1 MDRSVSARRTGLT
14 GAAGAIA
21 LAVGIM
27 AADAALAQQ
36 AQAAP
41 AGNAATTE
49 AATAANPFF
58 ETWNTPFGVPPFDRL
73 QPEHFRPAFDRA
85 WAEHKAEID
94 AIVNNPAPPTFENTL
109 LAMERA
115 GQALR
120 RVSGAFFVLTST
132 ATNDKLQAVQRE
144 IAPLNAKHN
153 SDIALNEGLFK
164 RVAALHGQ
172 RDALNLDPERKRLL
186 ERSYI
191 GFTRQGAKLEGPA
204 RERFAAIQQQ
214 AATLHTRYAQN
225 LLADEKAFELVLE
238 EADLVGLPASARA
251 AAAQAAK
258 ERGHEGKYVIT
269 LSGSSVLPFMRFSE
283 RRDLREKLLKAF
295 EARGNNGN
303 ANDNDP
309 VIAEITKLRTERAQL
324 LGFPSFA
331 HFRLDDMMAK
341 TPEQVADLYDKLVP
355 PAHVRFKE
363 EEAAVRAMMAKAGV
377 THGLERWDWAFWSE
391 KVRTAQYDVNDAIVR
406 PYLQLDKVIEAQF
419 WVANQL
425 FGLTFE
431 EKTDVPV
438 WHPDVRVWE
447 VKDKDG
453 RHVGLFYGDYF
464 ARTGKRSGAWMSSI
478 RGQQKVN
485 GDIRPVIYNAC
496 NFAKPPEGQPALL
509 SFQEAETAFHEFG
522 HALHGLLSNVTYPS
536 LAGANTAWD
545 FVEFPAQI
553 YEHWLSEPEV
563 LSKFAVHHE
572 TGQPMPAELIER
584 IRKSVNFNMGHF
596 VLRQVALG
604 KLDMTYHLATK
615 AEPADSRVVEAMT
628 REQMKLPNLISLPS
642 TAFGHIFSSEG
653 YAAGYYSYMW
663 SEILDEDGFD
673 AFKEA
678 EDIFHPEL
686 AKRLY
691 EHVYSAGN
699 TKDAMEAYKA
709 FRGRAP
715 TVDALLRNSGLKLNK
730 TN

>member
-1 MDRSVSARRTGLT
+1 MDGKLSARRTGLM
-14 GAAGAIA
+14 GVASVAAMT
-21 LAVGIM
+21 VGLM

-36 AQAAP
+36 GQAAP
-41 AGNAATTE
+41 A
-49 AATAANPFF
+49 AATAPTAAPNPFF
-58 ETWNTPFGVPPFDRL
+58 ETWATPFGVPPFDRI

-109 LAMERA
+109 LAMEKA

-132 ATNDKLQAVQRE
+132 ATNDRLQAVQRE

-153 SDIALNEGLFK
+153 SDIALNEGLFR

-172 RDALNLDPERKRLL
+172 RDALTLNPEQKRLL
-186 ERSYI
+186 ERSHI

-214 AATLHTRYAQN
+214 AASLHTKFAQN
-225 LLADEKAFELVLE
+225 LLADEKAFYLLLE
-238 EADLVGLPASARA
+238 EADLAGLPDSARA

-258 ERGHEGKYVIT
+258 ERGHEGKYAIT

-283 RRDLREKLLKAF
+283 RRDLRQKLLTAF
-295 EARGNNGN
+295 ENRGNNGN
-303 ANDNDP
+303 ENDNDG
-309 VIAEITKLRTERAQL
+309 VIGELTKLRAERVQL

-341 TPEQVADLYDKLVP
+341 TPETVAKLYDTLVP
-355 PAHVRFKE
+355 PAHARFKE
-363 EEAAVRAMMAKAGV
+363 EEAAVRAMMAKAGA
-377 THGLERWDWAFWSE
+377 THSLERWDWAYWSE
-391 KVRTAQYDVNDAIVR
+391 KVRTEQYDVNDAIVR
-406 PYLQLDKVIEAQF
+406 PYLQLDKIIEAQF
-419 WVANQL
+419 WVANRL

-431 EKTDVPV
+431 EKKDVPV

-447 VKDKDG
+447 VKDRDG

-464 ARTGKRSGAWMSSI
+464 ARTGKRSGAWMSVI
-478 RGQQKVN
+478 RGQHKVD
-485 GDIRPVIYNAC
+485 GDVRPVIYNAC
-496 NFAKPPEGQPALL
+496 NFAKPPEGKPALV

-522 HALHGLLSNVTYPS
+522 HALHGLLSNVTYPT
-536 LAGANTAWD
+536 LAGPFTTWD

-553 YEHWLSEPEV
+553 YEHWLGEPEV
-563 LSKFAVHHE
+563 LQRFAIHHE

-584 IRKSVNFNMGHF
+584 IRQSVNFNMGHF

-604 KLDMTYHLATK
+604 KLDMNYHLATK
-615 AEPADSRVVEAMT
+615 AEPADSRAVEAMT
-628 REQMKLPNLISLPS
+628 REQMKLPELIGLTS

-678 EDIFHPEL
+678 EDIFHPGL

-699 TKDAMEAYKA
+699 VKDAMEAYVG
-709 FRGRAP
+709 FRGRPP
-715 TVDALLRNSGLKLNK
+715 TTDALLRNRGLLLDKQN
-730 TN
+730 